1 MAPSDLQV
9 SPGKSLVSLLF
20 LYYFDSWPSDDQ
32 HSIPEPHIIL
42 KTKKVNKRVCLNV
55 GGERHEVMWRV
66 LQNIPNSRLG
76 RLEKAGSHEEILR
89 LCSDY
94 SLLDNE

>member
-1 MAPSDLQV
+1 M
-9 SPGKSLVSLLF
+9 SLHSL
-20 LYYFDSWPSDDQ
+20 S
-32 HSIPEPHIIL
+32 PEPFLIL
-42 KTKKVNKRVCLNV
+42 KTRRVNKRVTLTV
-55 GGERHEVMWRV
+55 GGVRHEVMWRI

-76 RLEKAGSHEEILR
+76 RLEAAATHEEILE